1 MTAQPQQYQPATQE
15 RFPGK
20 EMTVLEHLIELK
32 NRLIVCAIAVVIG
45 MVVSLIFAEEIIGW
59 LEEPAK
65 SRVGDF
71 QPVQNRVT
79 EYLEVY
85 FRVGLLGG
93 LILAMPVLVYEILM
107 FVTPG
112 LTPRERKMLFPSLIG
127 IVAFFLMGCAFAYFV
142 VLPPSLKFLL
152 TFGNDVVDDFINI
165 GDYINFVTRLIF
177 FMGVAFETPMILAA
191 CAWLG
196 VIRAK
201 QLLGMWRYA
210 FIASVAAAAIITPT
224 PDPVICLT
232 VAGPIFGL
240 YLFGVGLAYLVQPKL
255 PRSALAA

>member
-1 MTAQPQQYQPATQE
+1 MTAQSQPYPPAPDQYA
-15 RFPGK
+15 GK

-32 NRLIVCAIAVVIG
+32 NRFIVCAIAVAIG
-45 MVVSLIFAEEIIGW
+45 LVVSLIFAETIVGW

-65 SRVGDF
+65 SRVDDF
-71 QPVQNRVT
+71 RPVQNRVT

-93 LILAMPVLVYEILM
+93 LILAMPVLVYETLM

-112 LTPRERKMLFPSLIG
+112 LTPRERKMLFPALFG
-127 IVAFFLMGCAFAYFV
+127 IIVFFLMGCAFAYFV

-152 TFGNDVVDDFINI
+152 TFGDDVVADFINI

-177 FMGVAFETPMILAA
+177 FMGIAFETPMILTAM
-191 CAWLG
+191 AWLG
-196 VIRAK
+196 VVRAK
-201 QLLGMWRYA
+201 TLLSAWRYA

-224 PDPVICLT
+224 PDPLICLT

-240 YLFGVGLAYLVQPKL
+240 YLVGIALSYMVQPKR
-255 PRSALAA
+255 PAAAPAA